1 MRFIVICKDR
11 KDQRKLQSME
21 MAPDSSYRI
30 IRSYRRS
37 EWHPDRRGY
46 VVECDSKNEKFKLA
60 ILFEVLEHRNEE
72 LRL

>member
-1 MRFIVICKDR
+1 
-11 KDQRKLQSME
+11 ME